1 MNVVLER
8 KVANILIPGVD
19 ISADEKAFD
28 QLLEIHCLKK
38 QLFSELVKGEANF
51 EEIFEAL
58 EAFIG
63 TSNIDAYLLDVCPKL
78 DRLCN
83 HLSSEFR
90 IQNSEF
96 CI

>member
-1 MNVVLER
+1 MGVFLER

-19 ISADEKAFD
+19 ISAEQKAFE
-28 QLLEIHCLKK
+28 QLFEIHCLKK
-38 QLFSELVKGEANF
+38 QLFLQLVKGEADF

-63 TSNIDAYLLDVCPKL
+63 TSNMDAYLLDVCPQL

-83 HLSSEFR
+83 LYGVSD
-90 IQNSEF
+90 
-96 CI
+96 